1 MTHTWTS
8 IVFMDMVM
16 IYGEQ
21 CSVKSSGREPAGR
34 WSINLRRDGCTA
46 SGRGSPP
53 GTKPVHFHYEN
64 LRTGRLERL
73 CTLILHDVVPSQFD
87 TCIRYVLTWTCFMPG
102 CLWSCV
108 HVLWKL
114 HNCLQEK
121 CICCFV
127 MFANLAWCVWACRLE
142 CLLGHLHVHMAYIS
156 FGCINS
162 PCNLPLSG
170 AEGPSQAGTW
180 GVVYPTPLEGC

>member
-1 MTHTWTS
+1 MSLGILDMVCMNFGLTGPNSVKCYPEVLLGQLTHTWTF
-8 IVFMDMVM
+8 IVLVDMVM

-34 WSINLRRDGCTA
+34 WSINLCRDGCTA

-64 LRTGRLERL
+64 FRTGRLEWL

-102 CLWSCV
+102 CL
-108 HVLWKL
+108 
-114 HNCLQEK
+114 
-121 CICCFV
+121 
-127 MFANLAWCVWACRLE
+127 
-142 CLLGHLHVHMAYIS
+142 
-156 FGCINS
+156 
-162 PCNLPLSG
+162 
-170 AEGPSQAGTW
+170 
-180 GVVYPTPLEGC
+180 